1 MPPAGSWTQPRP
13 AGGDGRADSVDE
25 LGRRVLGDRYELD
38 SLIASGG
45 MGEVWRGR
53 DVLLGRPVA
62 VKLLRSE
69 YTGDPAF
76 LARFRAEATHAA
88 ALSHPNIAAVYDYG
102 EVISEQDGEHLAYLV
117 MELVQGAPLSTLLR
131 EEGPLSPETTLSVLR
146 QTAVALAEAHHAG
159 LVHRDVK
166 PGNILVGPD
175 EKVKITDFGI
185 AWSAGSVP
193 LTEAGKVL
201 GTPQYLSPE
210 IAVGEPPSPASDV
223 YSLGLVGYECLT
235 GEPAFAGDNPVTVAL
250 KQVTEEPE
258 PLPDDLPAALRA
270 LVDEAVAKDPGERIP
285 DGDAFVA
292 AIDRVRAGRPLDD
305 PAGTRAVPLGER
317 PALARRRP
325 PAGPAG
331 SRRRLRTVLPVVCAL
346 LAGIA
351 GVLGLGLLRDDD
363 PPPSGAATAT
373 EQQQTI
379 ELDGQDYLGRPVDDV
394 ALQLTGLGLTV
405 DRQAQQAPDVAP
417 GHVTQLDPTGRALH
431 AGDAV
436 TVFFADGSSAPV
448 VDVPVTGAAAP
459 PTPAPDTRPAPGT
472 DTSPRTDAGRVP
484 GTGGVPA
491 PASDNAPATTAP
503 AAPAETSPAGSSPT
517 DAGAT
522 GTAPADGT
530 PTDSAPLE
538 STPSA
543 APSESAGDSAAPTS
557 APDAGS
563 SAPTSSPAPSSSE
576 PAPTSSSAAAS
587 SPAQSSPVAPPADD
601 GSSAPPSDWAGRGGR
616 PGG

>member
-1 MPPAGSWTQPRP
+1 M
-13 AGGDGRADSVDE
+13 DE
-25 LGRRVLGDRYELD
+25 PGRRVLNDRYELD

-69 YTGDPAF
+69 YTGDPTF

-102 EVISEQDGEHLAYLV
+102 EVTSSQDGEHLAYLV

-131 EEGPLSPETTLSVLR
+131 EEGPLSPEATLSVLR

-159 LVHRDVK
+159 MVHRDVK

-175 EKVKITDFGI
+175 EQVKITDFGI

-193 LTEAGKVL
+193 LTAAGQVL

-210 IAVGEPPSPASDV
+210 IAVGEQPTPASDV

-235 GEPAFAGDNPVTVAL
+235 GAPAFDGDNPVTVAL
-250 KQVTEEPE
+250 KQVNEEPE
-258 PLPDDLPAALRA
+258 PLPDDLPAELRE

-292 AIDRVRAGRPLDD
+292 AIDRVRAGHPLDD
-305 PAGTRAVPLGER
+305 PARTRAVPLVAR
-317 PALARRRP
+317 PAVARRRP
-325 PAGPAG
+325 PAGPG
-331 SRRRLRTVLPVVCAL
+331 RSRRRLRTVLPVVCAL

-363 PPPSGAATAT
+363 PPPSGTAT

-379 ELDGQDYLGRPVDDV
+379 ELDGQDYVGRPVDDV
-394 ALQLTGLGLTV
+394 TLQLTALGLTV
-405 DRQAQQAPDVAP
+405 DRQAQSAPDVAP
-417 GHVTQLDPTGRALH
+417 GQVTQLDPSDRPLY

-436 TVFFADGSSAPV
+436 TVFFADDTSAPA
-448 VDVPVTGAAAP
+448 VDVPATGVTGAAAP
-459 PTPAPDTRPAPGT
+459 PTQAPDTRPAAGT
-472 DTSPRTDAGRVP
+472 DTDTST
-484 GTGGVPA
+484 GTGTVPDTGATTGASTGATTGTGSTPA
-491 PASDNAPATTAP
+491 PATAPATDSAP
-503 AAPAETSPAGSSPT
+503 GTTGPTGSDPVESGPGDAGST
-517 DAGAT
+517 
-522 GTAPADGT
+522 GT
-530 PTDSAPLE
+530 PTDS
-538 STPSA
+538 TPTDA
-543 APSESAGDSAAPTS
+543 APSETAGDSAAPTS

-563 SAPTSSPAPSSSE
+563 TAPTPSPDQSSSE
-576 PAPTSSSAAAS
+576 AAPTPSSAAAS
-587 SPAQSSPVAPPADD
+587 SSAGSSSVAPPWE
-601 GSSAPPSDWAGRGGR
+601 GEESAPATDWTGRGSGGG
-616 PGG
+616 PGGG